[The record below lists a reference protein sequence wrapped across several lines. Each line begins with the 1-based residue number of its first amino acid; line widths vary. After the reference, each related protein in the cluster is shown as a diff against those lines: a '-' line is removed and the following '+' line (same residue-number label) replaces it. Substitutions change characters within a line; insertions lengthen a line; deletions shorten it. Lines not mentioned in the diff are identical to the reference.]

1 MLLKYAEY
9 PKQKYAKYTKKN
21 ANMQIHC
28 RNICRICK
36 FYAEFS
42 SRICRKCAENVQKI
56 CQKYA
61 KNMPKICKQICC
73 RPNQYEASPIMT
85 PICRISKTKIIGS
98 QFETVPCGHRIAAA
112 VARLFL
118 GVAFTWTAEWG
129 QPGYGLACHLT
140 RLARLGA
147 GGTKEQC
154 FLDSGC
160 F

>member
-1 MLLKYAEY
+1 
-9 PKQKYAKYTKKN
+9 
-21 ANMQIHC
+21 
-28 RNICRICK
+28 
-36 FYAEFS
+36 
-42 SRICRKCAENVQKI
+42 
-56 CQKYA
+56 
-61 KNMPKICKQICC
+61 MPKICKQICC
-73 RPNQYEASPIMT
+73 RPNQYEAS

-112 VARLFL
+112 VARRFL